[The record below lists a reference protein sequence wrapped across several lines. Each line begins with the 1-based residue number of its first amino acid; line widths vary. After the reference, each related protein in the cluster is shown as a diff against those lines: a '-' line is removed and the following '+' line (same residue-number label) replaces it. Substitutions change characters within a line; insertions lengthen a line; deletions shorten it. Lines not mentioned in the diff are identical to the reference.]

1 MPRAPYARAGSGI
14 APPPR
19 PFRRGAAGR
28 SRCRASWPAAGVR
41 RRGDGWRRRC
51 RTPCPREDERQRAQ
65 DGDTR
70 NRVQVAGQQ
79 LSTVPAELMDSPRG
93 HRPDEP
99 LRHDRGCPVRGY
111 RVGEEHPGKRDRASP
126 GEERTAGGVGGS
138 SPQGG
143 AAGGVGGSSPQA
155 GTAGG
160 VGGSSPQAGA
170 AGGVG
175 GSPPQAGTAPAPSPA
190 PAAPA
195 APAAFTQPAAPPR
208 APAGPAAPAQR
219 TPGPPPPVVT
229 QAGSQARALPSVER
243 ALSGPAEDRVD
254 GWQHRVRVVPGGLG
268 PGKRD
273 QEAQD
278 KTRARLPLAGPR
290 LIVVLGCTSG
300 AGQTVTA
307 LMTGHLLASVREV
320 PVAVLDLN
328 PGSGSL
334 TQQAQGAPAATVGAL
349 LAGEVPAGP
358 RPDGLDGAPRGDK
371 ALGRHAHPGLEVI
384 ASDADPLSV
393 RALDDQDYSRIA
405 ELLGRH
411 SPLPMVD
418 PAASGVARV
427 LSLADQLILVAPAS
441 ADAPRS
447 VAMTQEWLDAHGY
460 GDLAARAVTLVNGV
474 STR

>member
-1 MPRAPYARAGSGI
+1 M
-14 APPPR
+14 
-19 PFRRGAAGR
+19 
-28 SRCRASWPAAGVR
+28 
-41 RRGDGWRRRC
+41 
-51 RTPCPREDERQRAQ
+51 
-65 DGDTR
+65 
-70 NRVQVAGQQ
+70 
-79 LSTVPAELMDSPRG
+79 
-93 HRPDEP
+93 
-99 LRHDRGCPVRGY
+99 
-111 RVGEEHPGKRDRASP
+111 
-126 GEERTAGGVGGS
+126 
-138 SPQGG
+138 
-143 AAGGVGGSSPQA
+143 
-155 GTAGG
+155 
-160 VGGSSPQAGA
+160 
-170 AGGVG
+170 
-175 GSPPQAGTAPAPSPA
+175 
-190 PAAPA
+190 
-195 APAAFTQPAAPPR
+195 
-208 APAGPAAPAQR
+208 
-219 TPGPPPPVVT
+219 T

-393 RALDDQDYSRIA
+393 RALDDQDYARIA

-411 SPLPMVD
+411 YPLTMVD

-474 STR
+474 STRSMRDVEQAEAVARGRCRAIVRVPWDDKLSGGAAEPAMLRPQTRLAYTALAGVIIGGLAASTDPRKALR